1 MKWLWIVPVFLV
13 MGFLLAG
20 CASTGMMEIPA
31 SALTSEDSRKVAYNV
46 IGNASIA
53 KEAVVHKSWQAYF
66 KALPLMQEKVGFS
79 MDYKQIKLSDGSTT
93 FLPMVSYRP
102 PIQIIAPPSKPSEH
116 PVWGTINNFVNKVT
130 PYAAGA
136 FVADSM
142 FGAFETMNENAGR
155 KEYVTA
161 NGDGDINYVSQ
172 QSSVAIGDGNTETH
186 VSEINNSDKATSN
199 DEEEESEGY
208 GRCRDNDSCAP
219 GQICSRQDGSVG
231 VCIDG

>member
-1 MKWLWIVPVFLV
+1 MKSGLA
-13 MGFLLAG
+13 LLIMVAVLLSG

-31 SALTSEDSRKVAYNV
+31 SALTSENSRKVAYNV
-46 IGNASIA
+46 IGDASIA

-66 KALPLMQEKVGFS
+66 KALPIMQQHVGFS
-79 MDYKQIKLSDGSTT
+79 MDYKQITLKDGSIT

-102 PIQIIAPPSKPSEH
+102 PIQIVAPPSKPSEH
-116 PVWGTINNFVNKVT
+116 PVWNTLNTIVKTVT

-142 FGAFETMNENAGR
+142 FGAFQSLGENAGR

-186 VSEINNSDKATSN
+186 VSDVNSSDKATSG
-199 DEEEESEGY
+199 DEEEEESEGY
-208 GRCRDNDSCAP
+208 GRCRNNDSCSS
-219 GQICSRQDGSVG
+219 GQVCNRQDGSVG
-231 VCIDG
+231 ECIDG